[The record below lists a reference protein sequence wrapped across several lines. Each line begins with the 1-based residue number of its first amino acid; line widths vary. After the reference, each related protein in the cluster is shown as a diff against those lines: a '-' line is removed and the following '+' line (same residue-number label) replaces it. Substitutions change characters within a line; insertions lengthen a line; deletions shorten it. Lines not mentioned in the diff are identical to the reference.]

1 MISGNNIPFAFFPS
15 GAAPFPTFPL
25 SFRSMN
31 QSLVSF
37 CAFLSVKAKMAP
49 PFLMASLRSDSSESA
64 EEMRSKA
71 EEDGKA
77 SDGDSA

>member
-1 MISGNNIPFAFFPS
+1 MPKCTRGSIPLAFFPS
-15 GAAPFPTFPL
+15 GAEPLPTFPL
-25 SFRSMN
+25 SFRSMY

-49 PFLMASLRSDSSESA
+49 PFLMASFRSESSDSA

-77 SDGDSA
+77 SR